1 LTPSE
6 GEEAAGP
13 NASDDSPAIATDAEG
28 SDRVAS
34 PALPRSAAASEPS
47 DADIERGILDALA
60 RGLDGVAKSL
70 AGQLD
75 ERRRARVPANVESI
89 EEARAKR
96 ERQR

>member
-6 GEEAAGP
+6 GEEAAEP
-13 NASDDSPAIATDAEG
+13 TAPDDSPAITTDAAG
-28 SDRVAS
+28 TTRVAS
-34 PALPRSAAASEPS
+34 ASLPRSAAVSEPS

-89 EEARAKR
+89 EQARARRNGKR
-96 ERQR
+96 